1 MIKLRKGQKNEI
13 INMKNNLNNNLIR
26 IFPVVLTVGVALSLT
41 GCASAPQ
48 HTYSNN
54 DPWESYN
61 RSITTFNDEVDK
73 ILLKPAAQAYKDI
86 VPSPARQGV
95 SNVFA
100 NLGDAWSFVNNL
112 LQLNAEG
119 SFNSLVRF
127 SVNTVLGFGGLLDIA
142 TEAGIERHKR
152 DFGLTLARWGVP
164 SGPYVVLPLL
174 GPSSVRD
181 GLGLVVDWQG
191 DPTTRTIEHVPTRN
205 ARYVLWTLDKRAN
218 LLEAEAVL
226 DTMALDKYSFTRDAY
241 LQMRAQRAGQTLPNN
256 EENDDPNAGR
266 LPE

>member
-1 MIKLRKGQKNEI
+1 
-13 INMKNNLNNNLIR
+13 MKYITLI
-26 IFPVVLTVGVALSLT
+26 LGSTLWLT
-41 GCASAPQ
+41 GCASVPQ
-48 HTYSNN
+48 HTHSEN
-54 DPWESYN
+54 DPWERYN
-61 RSITTFNDEVDK
+61 RSMTAFNDDVDK
-73 ILLKPAAQAYKDI
+73 ILLKPAAQAYKEI

-95 SNVFA
+95 TNVIA
-100 NLGDAWSFVNNL
+100 NFGDAWSFVNNL

-127 SVNTVLGFGGLLDIA
+127 SVNTVLGFGGVLDIA
-142 TEAGIERHKR
+142 SEAGIERHKR

-174 GPSSVRD
+174 GPSTVRD
-181 GLGLVVDWQG
+181 GLGLVVDRQG
-191 DPTTRTIEHVPTRN
+191 DWAQRPIHHIPTRN
-205 ARYVLWTLDKRAN
+205 MRYALWILDKRAN

-266 LPE
+266 LPD